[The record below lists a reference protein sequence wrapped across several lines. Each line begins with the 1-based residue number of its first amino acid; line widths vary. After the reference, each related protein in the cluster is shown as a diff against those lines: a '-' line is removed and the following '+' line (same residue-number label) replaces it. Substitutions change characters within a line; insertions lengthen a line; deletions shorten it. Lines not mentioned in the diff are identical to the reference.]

1 MAKIIIDIDDN
12 LYTRLFDNGVDNY
25 DDVAAD
31 MAKAIRKSTILPK
44 GHKRLIDTSDLCL
57 AIAAR
62 MFNIEAVNSIPIKDL
77 QDVIDNETITII
89 EADKEE
95 Q

>member
-1 MAKIIIDIDDN
+1 
-12 LYTRLFDNGVDNY
+12 
-25 DDVAAD
+25 
-31 MAKAIRKSTILPK
+31 MAKAIRKGTVLPK

-77 QDVIDNETITII
+77 QDVIDNETKTII
-89 EADKEE
+89 EADKEKSK
-95 Q
+95 